1 MKRKIYHFIF
11 VVVCVLSLCG
21 CNNTSKI
28 KGNTRK
34 VVIPYSFS
42 LLCGQTSEKDLNKM
56 VKTYNKDK
64 NYCSK
69 AYAATEGLA
78 DRRAFGRSRAT
89 DSQIEKYIKDNKKII
104 DTAMKKFIKSNK
116 LYKYKIKEDY
126 SSIQLYFDEN
136 ILEDTYQ
143 QLLAVSINF
152 TSLNS
157 ILLNGKDWHIKWQVI
172 NCHTNKTVVTWNL
185 PNDEENSFTSDDLK
199 QSYE

>member
-1 MKRKIYHFIF
+1 MKRKLYHFIF
-11 VVVCVLSLCG
+11 VVVCVLLLCG

-28 KGNTRK
+28 KENTRK

-69 AYAATEGLA
+69 AYKKNKDVILI
-78 DRRAFGRSRAT
+78 ST

-104 DTAMKKFIKSNK
+104 DTAMKKFIKSNE

-126 SSIQLYFDEN
+126 SSIQLYFDES

-157 ILLNGKDWHIKWQVI
+157 ILLNGKDWHIK
-172 NCHTNKTVVTWNL
+172 
-185 PNDEENSFTSDDLK
+185 
-199 QSYE
+199 